1 MADQTRSAGAGN
13 VVSRW
18 TVLGAVAAM
27 ALGCEHLL
35 VFVYSLSEPAVP
47 ARTTALAPRK
57 HPVQARSVETRA
69 RLLEAAAHVFEARGY
84 AGTTNQI
91 ADEAGVSVGSLYQY
105 FPNKDSILVELID
118 RHLGDAAERAT
129 AAIERFDAATTLDE
143 RVRVVVEVMVD
154 NHLGT
159 PRLHQVLF
167 EEAPRPAATRARL
180 QAIESAAVAFV
191 RDAVMVDDDRSADE
205 RELPARL
212 AVVVVESLVHRLIA
226 TPAVSDLDVDRFVDE
241 VVRMVAG
248 YLRPRPA

>member
-1 MADQTRSAGAGN
+1 MKT
-13 VVSRW
+13 
-18 TVLGAVAAM
+18 TV
-27 ALGCEHLL
+27 
-35 VFVYSLSEPAVP
+35 
-47 ARTTALAPRK
+47 RTPIAPRK
-57 HPVQARSVETRA
+57 APRQARSQATFDA
-69 RLLEAAAHVFEARGY
+69 ILDAAARILVERGY
-84 AGTTNQI
+84 AATNTNLV
-91 ADEAGVSVGSLYQY
+91 AERAGVSVGSLYQY

-129 AAIERFDAATTLDE
+129 AAIGRFDAATTLDE